1 MDYIAEMD
9 VYISRDYVNET
20 YESCH
25 QVVMPSSGGLALGSM
40 CIPFGAEDCS
50 PDR

>member
-1 MDYIAEMD
+1 MK
-9 VYISRDYVNET
+9 VYIHEDYVNAT

-40 CIPFGAEDCS
+40 CIPYGAEDCD
-50 PDR
+50 PEK